1 MEPLYMRELYGAS
14 IAVQIE
20 VTGSISIEIANRW
33 ALGWPDRVV
42 AMLTSGTYMQ
52 ALLDQ
57 SEMEKDVL
65 ANEYAP
71 HLARAEIL
79 QMHGVALAP
88 PRQFLIEMS

>member
-1 MEPLYMRELYGAS
+1 MEPLYMRELYGTPT
-14 IAVQIE
+14 AVQIE
-20 VTGSISIEIANRW
+20 VMGSIAIGIANRW

-52 ALLDQ
+52 VLREQ

-65 ANEYAP
+65 ANEYAL

-79 QMHGVALAP
+79 QMHGVAHAP
-88 PRQFLIEMS
+88 PASNF